1 VTTKEPLGGRS
12 AGQLFAAAAA
22 AVARGDDLD
31 ESLAELLG
39 LAAESVAAT
48 RGAVYIADH
57 DRDVLE
63 LSVTLG
69 VGEET
74 AETAGLIES
83 ASTSDDSIAKAAR
96 SRVPVPVADAA
107 TLHVLEGSA
116 VGLVLPLVVRRDGS
130 DVVMGVM
137 ALGLDAKLPDDETL
151 AAAEPLADLAAVAVE
166 RAIALSASAEQ
177 ADWYDRLAY
186 TDLVTGLAN
195 RRTVDQMLQLEVAR
209 AGRQGAPIG
218 VALFELDRLADILA
232 GAGNAAGD
240 HALKRAAQVLAG
252 GVRLVDTVGR
262 YGDDRFILVA
272 PGPDAMIV
280 VDRLVRAVAALP
292 AVEGHPIAVSA
303 GLAVFPQDGRSAE
316 ELLAAAERA
325 VSEARDAGGNRAVRL
340 TPAE

>member
-1 VTTKEPLGGRS
+1 MTTKQPLREHGVGR
-12 AGQLFAAAAA
+12 LFAAAAA

-31 ESLAELLG
+31 ELLAELLG

-69 VGEET
+69 VAEET
-74 AETAGLIES
+74 AEAAGLIES
-83 ASTSDDSIAKAAR
+83 ASTSDDTIATAAR
-96 SRVPVPVADAA
+96 SRLPVAMAEAA
-107 TLHVLEGSA
+107 TLHVIGGSA
-116 VGLVLPLVVRRDGS
+116 AGLVLPLVVRRDGS
-130 DVVMGVM
+130 EVVMGVM
-137 ALGLDAKLPDDETL
+137 VLGFDAKLPDGETT

-218 VALFELDRLADILA
+218 VALFELDRLADILTA
-232 GAGNAAGD
+232 AGNAAGD

-262 YGDDRFILVA
+262 FGDDRFILVA
-272 PGPDAMIV
+272 PGPDAMVV

-292 AVEGHPIAVSA
+292 AVEGYPIAVSA
-303 GLAVFPQDGRSAE
+303 GLAVFPQDGRTPE
-316 ELLAAAERA
+316 ELLVAAERA
-325 VSEARDAGGNRAVRL
+325 LSEARGAGGNRAARL

>member
-1 VTTKEPLGGRS
+1 VTTKEPLRERS
-12 AGQLFAAAAA
+12 TGELFAAAAA
-22 AVARGDDLD
+22 AVARADDLD
-31 ESLAELLG
+31 ETLAELLG
-39 LAAESVAAT
+39 LAAESVAAAH
-48 RGAVYIADH
+48 GAVYIADH
-57 DRDVLE
+57 DRDLLE

-69 VGEET
+69 VAEEA
-74 AETAGLIES
+74 AEVAGVIDS
-83 ASTSDDSIAKAAR
+83 ASTSDDAIAKAAR
-96 SRVPVPVADAA
+96 SRLPVPMADVAALPVVD
-107 TLHVLEGSA
+107 GSKS
-116 VGLVLPLVVRRDGS
+116 GLVLPLVVRRDGS

-137 ALGLDAKLPDDETL
+137 ALGFDMKLPDDEAL

-195 RRTVDQMLQLEVAR
+195 RRTVDQMLQFEIAR
-209 AGRQGAPIG
+209 AGRQGAPVG
-218 VALFELDRLADILA
+218 VAIFELDRLADILA
-232 GAGNAAGD
+232 EAGNAAGD

-262 YGDDRFILVA
+262 FGDDRFILVA

-280 VDRLVRAVAALP
+280 MDRLVRAVAALP

-303 GLAVFPQDGRSAE
+303 GLAVFPQDGRTAE

-325 VSEARDAGGNRAVRL
+325 VSEARDAGGSRAVRL